1 MLPIIDLHG
10 LPIDIQGDRRL
21 QIWLLL
27 VDVLSVNILFTWL
40 RGVTIITIYFIIYE
54 LFLADI
60 IVFFVLVA
68 T

>member
-1 MLPIIDLHG
+1 MLTIINLDG

-60 IVFFVLVA
+60 IVIFVFV
-68 T
+68 TT

>member
-1 MLPIIDLHG
+1 MLTIINLDG
-10 LPIDIQGDRRL
+10 LPIDIQGYRRL

-60 IVFFVLVA
+60 IVIFVFVA
-68 T
+68 A

>member
-1 MLPIIDLHG
+1 MLTIINLDG

-60 IVFFVLVA
+60 IVFFVFVA

>member
-1 MLPIIDLHG
+1 MLPIIDLDG
-10 LPIDIQGDRRL
+10 LSIDIQGDRRL

>member
-1 MLPIIDLHG
+1 MLTIIDLDG
-10 LPIDIQGDRRL
+10 LPVDIQGDRRL

-40 RGVTIITIYFIIYE
+40 RRVAIITIYFIIYE
-54 LFLADI
+54 LFLTDI
-60 IVFFVLVA
+60 VVFFVLVA

>member
-10 LPIDIQGDRRL
+10 LSIDIQGDRRL

>member
-1 MLPIIDLHG
+1 MLTIIDLDG
-10 LPIDIQGDRRL
+10 LPVDIQGDRRL

-40 RGVTIITIYFIIYE
+40 RRVAIITIYFIIYE
-54 LFLADI
+54 LFLTDI
-60 IVFFVLVA
+60 VVFFVLIA

>member
-1 MLPIIDLHG
+1 MLTIINLDG

-60 IVFFVLVA
+60 IVFFVFVA
-68 T
+68 A